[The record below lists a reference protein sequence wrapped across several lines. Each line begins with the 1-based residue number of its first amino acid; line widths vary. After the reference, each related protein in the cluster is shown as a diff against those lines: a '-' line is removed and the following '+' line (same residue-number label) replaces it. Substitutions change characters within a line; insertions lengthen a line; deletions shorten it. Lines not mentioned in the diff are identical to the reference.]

1 MSRTPSPYE
10 GQGNDLI
17 ELVQTIKKAAVEAVE
32 ASVPAAPCVG
42 TVEQLDPLMV
52 RVNQRLKLSGRRL
65 LFLQGEEMPE
75 VGDRLA
81 LLRFAG
87 GQKYLVVGW
96 LR

>member
-1 MSRTPSPYE
+1 M
-10 GQGNDLI
+10 LI

-32 ASVPAAPCVG
+32 AGVPAAPCVG
-42 TVEQLDPLMV
+42 MVDQEDPLLV
-52 RVNQRLKLSGRRL
+52 RVNQRLTLSGRRL
-65 LFLQGEEMPE
+65 LFLRGQETPR

-87 GQKYLVVGW
+87 GQKYLVLGW